1 MKPAKPD
8 PLAAWSRLLRAARPA
23 VEDRPDGA
31 PFGFATRVAAL
42 GLAARA
48 EAPALVEAFALRA
61 VALAGF
67 VAALAVVLNF
77 GEVFAPGS
85 GDDLF
90 AMNDAVSVVLAL
102 VD

>member
-8 PLAAWSRLLRAARPA
+8 LLAAWSRLVRAARPA
-23 VEDRPDGA
+23 SEARPEEA

-67 VAALAVVLNF
+67 AAVLAVLLNL
-77 GEVFAPGS
+77 GEVVAFGN
-85 GDDLF
+85 GDDLVAF
-90 AMNDAVSVVLAL
+90 SDSVSVVLAL